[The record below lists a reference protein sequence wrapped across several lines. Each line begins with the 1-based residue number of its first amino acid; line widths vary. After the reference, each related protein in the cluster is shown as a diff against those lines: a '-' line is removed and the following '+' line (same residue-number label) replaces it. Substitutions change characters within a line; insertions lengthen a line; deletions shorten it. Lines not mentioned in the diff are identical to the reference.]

1 MNKIISKIGNVLQLV
16 LAAPIKLPGKTLNIV
31 RYIALGLGIIESV
44 INEKDDETTD
54 SEKIN
59 HKSQLDKTNTSAAM
73 AMRNN
78 KVKMDFPPQ
87 KGGADEN
94 Q

>member
-1 MNKIISKIGNVLQLV
+1 MNRIISKIGNVLQLI

-44 INEKDDETTD
+44 INEKDDETTA
-54 SEKIN
+54 SEKIK
-59 HKSQLDKTNTSAAM
+59 HQSQLDNTNRSAAM
-73 AMRNN
+73 TNN
-78 KVKMDFPPQ
+78 KVKMDLPREE
-87 KGGADEN
+87 GGADEN

>member
-1 MNKIISKIGNVLQLV
+1 MKKLINKIGKVLGLV
-16 LAAPIKLPGKTLNIV
+16 LAAPIKLPAKALNIV
-31 RYIALGLGIIESV
+31 QYFVLGLGIIESV

-59 HKSQLDKTNTSAAM
+59 HKSQLDNTNTSAAR

-78 KVKMDFPPQ
+78 KIKLNLPRQ
-87 KGGADEN
+87 KGGADET

>member
-44 INEKDDETTD
+44 ISEKDDETTD

-59 HKSQLDKTNTSAAM
+59 HKSQLDNTSTCAAM

-78 KVKMDFPPQ
+78 KVKMDLPRQ